1 MVLLGVGYSEV
12 CPCTSPPEVS
22 YVGLRSGKEFLDPIQ
37 SSSHINRL
45 RQLKILEPLIP
56 SWQSPL
62 YCSRSAVMAANHC
75 PLYCWPFK
83 SPDDFYHL
91 WADMHH
97 NNNKCMRVFLMIS
110 YQMKRCISARLNRS
124 ENVTYFHYYKLVTI
138 SAIEFIEIHK
148 NNSQVCLCSCHW
160 SECIF
165 LN

>member
-1 MVLLGVGYSEV
+1 MH
-12 CPCTSPPEVS
+12 VS
-22 YVGLRSGKEFLDPIQ
+22 SWGFLCRSQVRKRVPG
-37 SSSHINRL
+37 SSSVLISHPNNRL

-165 LN
+165 FN